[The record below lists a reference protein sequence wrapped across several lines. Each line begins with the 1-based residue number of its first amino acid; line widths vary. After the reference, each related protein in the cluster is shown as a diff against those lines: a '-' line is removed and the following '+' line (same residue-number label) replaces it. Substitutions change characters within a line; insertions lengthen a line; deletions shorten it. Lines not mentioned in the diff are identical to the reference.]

1 MSLLLEHCSRARR
14 AVLPLMVLTA
24 SMGVSGC
31 SSEDPGGSEDP
42 ALAFLLERHD
52 RDADGRIGAE
62 EYGRDLDAFARM
74 DRSGDGWIDQ
84 QDFALLR
91 EERARTRAR
100 RREEDS
106 RSQEGEGAGTDGLGP
121 RGSRPLQGRMAPDLL
136 LARLEGG
143 DAQQLSDLWADRPVL
158 LVFGSW
164 T

>member
-1 MSLLLEHCSRARR
+1 MSFLLDHCSRVRR
-14 AVLPLMVLTA
+14 ALLPLVVLTV

-31 SSEDPGGSEDP
+31 SSEDPGACEDP
-42 ALAFLLERHD
+42 ALAFLLERPD

-62 EYGRDLDAFARM
+62 EYGRDLDAFARL

-84 QDFALLR
+84 QDVALLR

-106 RSQEGEGAGTDGLGP
+106 RENEGTGTDGLGP